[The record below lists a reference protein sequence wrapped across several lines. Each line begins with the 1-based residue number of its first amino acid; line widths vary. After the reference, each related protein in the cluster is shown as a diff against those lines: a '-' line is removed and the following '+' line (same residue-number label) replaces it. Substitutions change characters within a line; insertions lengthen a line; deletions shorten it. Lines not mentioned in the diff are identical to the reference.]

1 MRAQEFVKEYVNKD
15 VLQPGWHAETPIRNG
30 ELTLKA
36 SVKSDE
42 YLDNKPRLWI
52 EICDHQNRRVAF
64 ARFNVH
70 GLFSKALKASMVHVD
85 DEYRRQG
92 IATIIYNYVHNL
104 GNTIKPSFIQLGPGK
119 EMWKGFKKKGVQF
132 KENFGTAQFR
142 PMPLKLGQYRGPY
155 DPRTMQ
161 PYPAEYKSSL
171 DLMEIVDQLI
181 DNHIEPKVVTVS
193 PKQLIATQD
202 WLSDGGSNEPAFPAY
217 TDLPVVLK
225 HNNQLYLLDGHHR
238 SSKALKQGSTV
249 SAYMF
254 DSQDLSN

>member
-1 MRAQEFVKEYVNKD
+1 M
-15 VLQPGWHAETPIRNG
+15 
-30 ELTLKA
+30 KA
-36 SVKSDE
+36 SEFIAEVNTEFGNKYQERYTQYYKRAHLAARKQGLTGADADAAASRA
-42 YLDNKPRLWI
+42 LDAYK
-52 EICDHQNRRVAF
+52 DKVRRGAWDPISRT
-64 ARFNVH
+64 A
-70 GLFSKALKASMVHVD
+70 
-85 DEYRRQG
+85 
-92 IATIIYNYVHNL
+92 
-104 GNTIKPSFIQLGPGK
+104 GPGPATYNSNK
-119 EMWKGFKKKGVQF
+119 LFDSNEFK
-132 KENFGTAQFR
+132 

-161 PYPAEYKSSL
+161 PYPGEYKSSL

-202 WLSDGGSNEPAFPAY
+202 WLSDSGSNEPAFTEY

-238 SSKALKQGSTV
+238 SSKALKQGGTV
-249 SAYMF
+249 TAYMF